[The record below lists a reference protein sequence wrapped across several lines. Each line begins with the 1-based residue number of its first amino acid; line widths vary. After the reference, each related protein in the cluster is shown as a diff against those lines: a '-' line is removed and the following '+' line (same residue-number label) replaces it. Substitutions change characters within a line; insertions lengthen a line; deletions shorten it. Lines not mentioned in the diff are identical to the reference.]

1 MPSYP
6 HIEEY
11 HAELTRII
19 EFGGSDNELSIRPA
33 FQNCLK
39 AYCDNHR
46 EKFALVMELRIPSG
60 VVPDGTV
67 KDSLR
72 MAHGYWEAK
81 DAHDDLDA
89 EIESKFNRGY
99 PRDNIIFED
108 SQDRGVGPK
117 SRRDDAGGHE
127 QPARASPSHPAVP

>member
-46 EKFALVMELRIPSG
+46 EKFAPC
-60 VVPDGTV
+60 DGASHSV
-67 KDSLR
+67 R
-72 MAHGYWEAK
+72 
-81 DAHDDLDA
+81 
-89 EIESKFNRGY
+89 RG
-99 PRDNIIFED
+99 P
-108 SQDRGVGPK
+108 
-117 SRRDDAGGHE
+117 
-127 QPARASPSHPAVP
+127 